1 MSTALKQEKIEAEA
15 QHALNGTGTKI
26 NAWASPGPT
35 AFDFRSEPPFPMHS
49 MAILTAMQVTQ

>member
-35 AFDFRSEPPFPMHS
+35 AFDFRSEPTFPTS
-49 MAILTAMQVTQ
+49 QCNRWPS